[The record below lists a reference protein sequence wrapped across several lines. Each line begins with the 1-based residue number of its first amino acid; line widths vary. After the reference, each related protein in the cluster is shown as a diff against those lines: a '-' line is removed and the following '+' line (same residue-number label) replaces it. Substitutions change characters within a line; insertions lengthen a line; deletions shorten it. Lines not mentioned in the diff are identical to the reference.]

1 LQIEDEEIPTASEL
15 TYVVES
21 AGEVA
26 EARHGTD
33 DNSAI
38 IFCIDIS
45 GSMCVSKAV
54 SGHLNLKTNKH
65 QELMKLAGLDEQEQH
80 MPGERRDITYVSRL
94 ECVQGAIE
102 SQLKEL
108 KHGASNRR
116 VGIVTFNGEV
126 RVIGDGRADEVITG
140 DRLYSHDHISKAF
153 EGRFENLMGR
163 NVGETADELIAKVY
177 QLEEGGPTAL
187 GPALLASI
195 ILAAQGGV
203 GSKVIICTD
212 GLANV
217 GLGSLEFGLEETSE
231 AFYAELGRFASEKGI
246 SVSLIS
252 IEGEECKLE
261 RLSTITELTNGDIL
275 RVQPEHISE
284 EFANIL
290 SDNVIATH
298 VNLTVILHK
307 ALYFRNEDAA
317 DLSWN
322 KSRLNKKIG
331 NATASSSVT
340 FSYGLKQNAILLREG
355 IDKNALK
362 EVPMQSIIRYSSLNG
377 MKCVRSITRIQPV
390 TFDLNQARQD
400 AKFDILARAG
410 TRQAAKMAMEGRFGA
425 AKEHAQLWKEK
436 LQEQVVNEEQE
447 MELNALE
454 ADLMEIDEGVQHQ
467 MRVEQEIGVHYSEDI
482 DRAELKNERRK
493 NYADDFTSK
502 IKGLIKKKKRNN

>member
-1 LQIEDEEIPTASEL
+1 MKTQL
-15 TYVVES
+15 TC
-21 AGEVA
+21 
-26 EARHGTD
+26 HGI
-33 DNSAI
+33 N
-38 IFCIDIS
+38 
-45 GSMCVSKAV
+45 
-54 SGHLNLKTNKH
+54 H
-65 QELMKLAGLDEQEQH
+65 
-80 MPGERRDITYVSRL
+80 
-94 ECVQGAIE
+94 
-102 SQLKEL
+102 
-108 KHGASNRR
+108 
-116 VGIVTFNGEV
+116 
-126 RVIGDGRADEVITG
+126 
-140 DRLYSHDHISKAF
+140 
-153 EGRFENLMGR
+153 
-163 NVGETADELIAKVY
+163 
-177 QLEEGGPTAL
+177 
-187 GPALLASI
+187 ASI
-195 ILAAQGGV
+195 
-203 GSKVIICTD
+203 
-212 GLANV
+212 
-217 GLGSLEFGLEETSE
+217 
-231 AFYAELGRFASEKGI
+231 
-246 SVSLIS
+246 
-252 IEGEECKLE
+252 
-261 RLSTITELTNGDIL
+261 
-275 RVQPEHISE
+275 
-284 EFANIL
+284 
-290 SDNVIATH
+290 
-298 VNLTVILHK
+298 
-307 ALYFRNEDAA
+307 
-317 DLSWN
+317 
-322 KSRLNKKIG
+322 KKIG